1 MNEKPF
7 IFILE
12 DYDNYAKAWR
22 EKIKETKGDEF
33 EIVIFNSVKKIKQ
46 KFLEIDHKDL
56 VLIIC
61 DGCLMDEYSIDF
73 VKDARKSGFKGLI
86 IGASSDAG
94 INQRLFEVGAND
106 YHYKTYVNGNLPSIL
121 EKI

>member
-1 MNEKPF
+1 MSEKPF

-12 DYDNYAKAWR
+12 DYENWAKAWSK
-22 EKIKETKGDEF
+22 KIKEIKGEEF
-33 EIVIFNSVKKIKQ
+33 ETVIFNSVKKIKK
-46 KFLEIDHKDL
+46 KFLEIDHEDL
-56 VLIIC
+56 ALIIC

-73 VKDARKSGFKGLI
+73 VRDIRKSGFKGLI

-94 INQRLFEVGAND
+94 INEKLFEVGANG
-106 YHYKTYVNGNLPSIL
+106 YYYKMYINAYLPSIL